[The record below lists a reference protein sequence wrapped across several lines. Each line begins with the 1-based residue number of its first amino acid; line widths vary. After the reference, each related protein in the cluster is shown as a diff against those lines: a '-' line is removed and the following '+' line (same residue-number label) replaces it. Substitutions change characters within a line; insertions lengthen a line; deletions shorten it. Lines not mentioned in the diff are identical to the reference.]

1 MWDSFVDWSQASG
14 IKVLSILL
22 VAWLFNQFG
31 LMAIKKIIHSVMK
44 PDKYA
49 SQREEKLRENTIVG
63 LVSTVLHLLVW
74 VLAILIV
81 LTELNVNIGP
91 LIAGAGVIG
100 FAIGFGAQSLVKD
113 FIAGIFI
120 VLENQY
126 RVGDVVDLDG
136 VGGKVQRITMRSTVL
151 RDLNGNLH
159 HIPNGTVSRSTNKTM
174 EYARINLTIGVSYKS
189 DIEKVKKV
197 INAVG
202 LELSKD
208 EEWKDQ
214 IIEAPYFVRIS
225 DFAESAVKIKIF
237 GKVLPAKQWAI
248 TGELRRRIKMAFD
261 KNKIEIPFPQRVIHN
276 AK

>member
-1 MWDSFVDWSQASG
+1 MWDSFVDWSQVSG